1 MPISTQVT
9 VTDTRSIIAAAA
21 NSYQNIYLHN
31 LGGGAIYIG
40 GPDVTIN
47 NGYKLD
53 NGDTLSLI
61 IGDLEALYGV
71 AVSGSH
77 TLSVL
82 AQK

>member
-9 VTDTRSIIAAAA
+9 ITTTASIIVSA
-21 NSYQNIYLHN
+21 NSYKNIYLHN

-40 GPDVTIN
+40 GPNVTIN

-71 AVSGSH
+71 TAAGTH
-77 TLSVL
+77 TVSVL

>member
-9 VTDTRSIIAAAA
+9 VTDTRGIIAAAA

-40 GPDVTIN
+40 GSNVTIN

-53 NGDTLSLI
+53 NGETLSLI
-61 IGDLEALYGV
+61 IGDSEALYGV
-71 AVSGSH
+71 AASGTH
-77 TLSVL
+77 TLAVL